1 MARRRVSG
9 DSKLRRQLRR
19 WPEELRR
26 GVQTVMTYSGDTL
39 RNEIE
44 MRAPK
49 DEGDLSEQVLSRV
62 SRDGLSVQVGYSKR
76 VGFKT
81 AWKKGGFKALFQ
93 EYGTRHHGA
102 QPFIGESYRAKL
114 AGILGDI
121 EAAVN
126 KAINRASEL

>member
-39 RNEIE
+39 RAEIE
-44 MRAPK
+44 RLAPK
-49 DEGDLSEQVLSRV
+49 DEGDMAEQALSRV

-81 AWKKGGFKALFQ
+81 AWKRGGFKALFQ
-93 EYGTRHHGA
+93 QWGTRHHPA
-102 QPFIGESYRAKL
+102 TPFIDVAYRNKL

-121 EAAVN
+121 DAAVN